1 MRRKDSLGL
10 WKRLNVGR
18 IHTPKVLNFYDAKR
32 IVGQRTLGLEGIE
45 FSDEVIKEMVSHVEN
60 PLELL
65 GWAWRCL
72 ASKKTINLKSVR
84 GEVKFYV
91 VIFPSG

>member
-1 MRRKDSLGL
+1 LRRKDSLDL

-32 IVGQRTLGLEGIE
+32 IVEQRTLGLDGIG
-45 FSDEVIKEMVSHVEN
+45 FSDSVIKEMVSHIEN

-65 GWAWRCL
+65 GLAWRCL
-72 ASKKTINLKSVR
+72 ATKKTINLKNVR
-84 GEVKFYV
+84 GEV
-91 VIFPSG
+91 